1 MGLPT
6 TTAYISTS
14 TADMYFAGSLGGGA
28 WAALTPG
35 DKTAALTEATKW
47 LETLCWKGEA
57 CGKTQQ
63 FKWPRK
69 LDADGCCS
77 AAVCASLPVE
87 LENAT
92 AELAFQL
99 FKNQTAM
106 IGGVA
111 ATGTTGAIQSQQLG
125 DLKQSFY
132 DVKSGA
138 SASSKYGP
146 MSPLVLQNFPWLGD
160 LLGCYM
166 RASYGSSRIIQRVR
180 S

>member
-1 MGLPT
+1 MALPT

-14 TADMYFAGSLGGGA
+14 TADAYFLTTLKDSDWATLTPRQKD
-28 WAALTPG
+28 AAL
-35 DKTAALTEATKW
+35 AEATKW

-77 AAVCASLPVE
+77 AAICASLPVE
-87 LENAT
+87 LEHAT
-92 AELAFQL
+92 AELALQL
-99 FKNQTAM
+99 FKNQTTM
-106 IGGVA
+106 IGA
-111 ATGTTGAIQSQQLG
+111 AVTGTTGAIQSQQLG

-146 MSPLVLQNFPWLGD
+146 MSPLVLQHFPWLGD

-166 RASYGSSRIIQRVR
+166 RATYGSSRILQRVR